1 MVLNMYMVTMDTLT
15 DKISNNSAIS
25 RIIMPNVLKIRRHP
39 MFLSVLG
46 ISRIEHSGSCRLV
59 ASII

>member
-1 MVLNMYMVTMDTLT
+1 MVTMDTLT

-25 RIIMPNVLKIRRHP
+25 RIIMPNVLKNSTSSDV
-39 MFLSVLG
+39 LSVLG